1 MCARNNLSWKHDEL
15 TYYMVSVNNFLLQR
29 PDHYVEFRKYI
40 LNITD
45 WGKDKHLKEI
55 QTLLDSLLEDG
66 KMKTSEVA
74 KSR

>member
-1 MCARNNLSWKHDEL
+1 
-15 TYYMVSVNNFLLQR
+15 MVSVNNFLLQR